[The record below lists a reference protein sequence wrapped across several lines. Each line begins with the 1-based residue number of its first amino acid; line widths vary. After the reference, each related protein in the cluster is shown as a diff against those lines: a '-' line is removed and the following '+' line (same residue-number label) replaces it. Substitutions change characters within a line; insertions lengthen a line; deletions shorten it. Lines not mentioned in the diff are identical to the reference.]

1 MYSYDYW
8 YIIYLPMD
16 KIWGQN
22 RSNVILACYKRQL
35 KGKSSMSNAW
45 QIYGVIM
52 VWILII
58 LCKKNNYKIYKWDL

>member
-35 KGKSSMSNAW
+35 KGKSSMNNAW
-45 QIYGVIM
+45 QIYGVCNYGMDI
-52 VWILII
+52 
-58 LCKKNNYKIYKWDL
+58 NNFMQKEQL